1 VRRTLPFV
9 ALWFVTGALAA
20 AVATA
25 GVAVVD
31 DQLTSPRPAPLS
43 AEQVRREVAA
53 SSATSTTASDGGVA
67 TTTTTRRR
75 SDEVTSTTTAAG
87 TGADGGPTATT
98 TTPPAAPAAPP
109 ETRTYDLVGGTATL
123 RFSAAG
129 VTVLAA
135 SPAPGF
141 TVDIGDSHDG
151 GKRVEFESD
160 DHRSR
165 LDAWWAGG
173 PQDEVREDD

>member
-43 AEQVRREVAA
+43 AEQVRRELVA
-53 SSATSTTASDGGVA
+53 SSATSTTTSDGRVA
-67 TTTTTRRR
+67 TTTTIGPGPA
-75 SDEVTSTTTAAG
+75 EVTTTTSAAG
-87 TGADGGPTATT
+87 GTGGDGGPTATT
-98 TTPPAAPAAPP
+98 APPPAPSARS
-109 ETRTYDLVGGTATL
+109 ETRTYDLVGGTATV

-129 VTVLAA
+129 VTVLTAT
-135 SPAPGF
+135 PAPGF
-141 TVDIGDSHDG
+141 TVEIEDSHDG
-151 GKRVEFESD
+151 GKRVEFDSD
-160 DHRSR
+160 GHESR
-165 LDAWWAGG
+165 LDAWWDGG
-173 PQDEVREDD
+173 PRDEVREDD